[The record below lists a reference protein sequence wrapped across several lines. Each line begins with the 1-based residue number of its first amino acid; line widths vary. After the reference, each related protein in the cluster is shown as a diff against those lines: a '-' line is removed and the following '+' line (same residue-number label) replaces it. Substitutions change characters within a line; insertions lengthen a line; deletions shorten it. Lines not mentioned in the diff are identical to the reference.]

1 MGGAAT
7 AVVVA
12 VATAELWIEGS
23 QSLKDRRRVVR
34 AVVDRL
40 RTRLNVS
47 VAELDQP
54 SGWQRARVAVACV
67 AQSEAQARAVLEQVR
82 RLVERSEEAEV
93 TQFEVSFY
101 C

>member
-1 MGGAAT
+1 M
-7 AVVVA
+7 VVA
-12 VATAELWIEGS
+12 VATADLWIEGS

-40 RTRLNVS
+40 KARLNVS
-47 VAELDQP
+47 VAELDEP
-54 SGWQRARVAVACV
+54 FTWQRARVAVACV
-67 AQSEAQARAVLEQVR
+67 ARTQTQARAVMDHAR
-82 RLVERSEEAEV
+82 RLVEKDGQAEL